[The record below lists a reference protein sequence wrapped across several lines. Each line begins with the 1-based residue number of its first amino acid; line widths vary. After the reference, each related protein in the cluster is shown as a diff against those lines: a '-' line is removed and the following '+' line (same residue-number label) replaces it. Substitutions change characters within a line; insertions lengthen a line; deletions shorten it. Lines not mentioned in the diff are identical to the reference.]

1 MRAKGTR
8 HRSYAA
14 AVDFLTKHPDKIE
27 KAWEAPFEN
36 QGGSLFV
43 FASPDGRRSSNNGDT
58 FGTSGVCCLTQLKN
72 RGRGDTIEGLP
83 RRVGAKLLKE
93 LRADDRIPSDPA
105 NITAESLPAFAE
117 RQEQMDKAFGKCV
130 K

>member
-14 AVDFLTKHPDKIE
+14 AVDFLTKHPDEIE
-27 KAWEAPFEN
+27 RAWMAPFEN

-43 FASPDGRRSSNNGDT
+43 FASPDGRRSSNSDI
-58 FGTSGVCCLTQLKN
+58 SGVCCLTQLKN

-93 LRADDRIPSDPA
+93 LRADDRIPSDPD

-117 RQEQMDKAFGKCV
+117 RQGQMDKAFGKCV
-130 K
+130 